1 MLIEIGEKRKR
12 RKEKKNGK
20 RIRNKLNE
28 KFLKAQ
34 INLKFFPYFIAIN
47 FKKTFRY
54 TELQLKI
61 YE

>member
-34 INLKFFPYFIAIN
+34 INLKFFPYFIATN
-47 FKKTFRY
+47 YKF
-54 TELQLKI
+54 
-61 YE
+61 